1 MLPLTVPE
9 VRRLLWRLVLKQL
22 PTAEDV
28 LGWSQWRR
36 QHQAQAR
43 YHHYKRRGASSDD
56 LQL

>member
-22 PTAEDV
+22 PTIEEV
-28 LGWSQWRR
+28 LGWSRWRR
-36 QHQAQAR
+36 QHQAQAKH
-43 YHHYKRRGASSDD
+43 HHYKRRSASLDD